1 MALTSSANLLVLLFS
16 LLVTSIASVVTYRL
30 FFHPLS
36 KVPGP
41 KLAAT
46 SRFYDFYYDCI
57 QRGKFVFKIEELHKQ
72 YGKPGRRSL
81 VCHHSQSLQAP

>member
-1 MALTSSANLLVLLFS
+1 MALTSSANLLALLLS
-16 LLVTSIASVVTYRL
+16 LLVTSCASVVTYRL

-41 KLAAT
+41 RLAAI

-57 QRGKFVFKIEELHKQ
+57 QRGKFVFKIDELHKK
-72 YGKPGRRSL
+72 YGEADR
-81 VCHHSQSLQAP
+81 HF